1 MRVAVVTLFPEMF
14 SALTAHGVSSR
25 AVKDNLINLAFWNP
39 RDFSTDRHRTVDD
52 KPFGGG
58 PGMLMKTEPLIA
70 TINAAK
76 AKLDETGE
84 TACKTVYLSPQGK
97 PLNQAK
103 VVELA
108 QLESLVLVCG
118 RYQGIDARVIEA
130 EIDEE
135 VSLGDFVL
143 SGGELAA
150 MALLDAVI
158 RQQPGALGD
167 DDSAQLDSLANGL
180 LHAPDYTRPQ
190 QFEGRTVPEVLL
202 SGDHAAIARWREK
215 QSLGATWLKRPD
227 LLEQIELSQEQQDL
241 LELFK
246 AEYQAAK

>member
-1 MRVAVVTLFPEMF
+1 MRIDVVTLFPEMF
-14 SALTAHGVSSR
+14 RGFLDGSLLGAAQKAGLLDIR
-25 AVKDNLINLAFWNP
+25 LRNI
-39 RDFSTDRHRTVDD
+39 RDFATGVHRQVDD
-52 KPFGGG
+52 RPYGGG

-70 TINAAK
+70 TIKAAK
-76 AKLDETGE
+76 AKLEHTGE
-84 TACKTVYLSPQGK
+84 TACRTVYLSPQGK

-108 QLESLVLVCG
+108 QLESMLLVCG

-180 LHAPDYTRPQ
+180 LHAPEYTRPQ
-190 QFEGRTVPEVLL
+190 QFEGRAVPKVLL

-227 LLEQIELSQEQQDL
+227 LLEQIELSQEQQEL
-241 LELFK
+241 LEQFK